1 MSDDRTSDRRADDRT
16 LADQVA
22 ELVSLSEGLG
32 DNQTMK
38 ERIVQ
43 HEAMVEQFPQMQAD
57 LSELGDAVMGT
68 RVSDFQGG
76 GRMDDGLK
84 HDVADIRR
92 KVNGGGLSR
101 SDKWRLWVATFA
113 SILSFAGVIAAAVI
127 LTQ

>member
-1 MSDDRTSDRRADDRT
+1 LTDDRTSDRREEDRT

-43 HEAMVEQFPQMQAD
+43 HEKMVEQFPQMQAD
-57 LSELGDAVMGT
+57 LTELGDAVLGT

-76 GRMDDGLK
+76 GRMDDGLT

-92 KVNGGGLSR
+92 NVTGGGLSQA
-101 SDKWRLWVATFA
+101 DKWRLWVATAA